1 MRNLN
6 EKSLDQD
13 RLESQVMLRK
23 EKILEAA
30 LTEMNNKKMRHW
42 IMDTA
47 YYEHSRKWNL
57 KKELYRDTLVI
68 ILSEFAA
75 TFRFEDWLL

>member
-1 MRNLN
+1 MICTVRKTEIFFIQLNSREKVLHKMRNLN

-30 LTEMNNKKMRHW
+30 LTEMNNKKMRH
-42 IMDTA
+42 
-47 YYEHSRKWNL
+47 
-57 KKELYRDTLVI
+57 
-68 ILSEFAA
+68 
-75 TFRFEDWLL
+75 